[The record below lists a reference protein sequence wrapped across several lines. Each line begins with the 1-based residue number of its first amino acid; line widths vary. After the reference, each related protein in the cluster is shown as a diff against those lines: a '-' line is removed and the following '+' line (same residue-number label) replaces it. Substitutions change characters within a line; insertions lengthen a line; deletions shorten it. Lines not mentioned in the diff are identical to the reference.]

1 MLPTAKNQKKRLT
14 NRTGRCTIQLSTNR
28 VTPLCPC
35 HPPVGYSPF
44 YPTTHHH
51 RERYGAPCGRLGE
64 GERAA
69 ERLLFLHFRGNIC
82 PMPPGKRRGD
92 SREQRGGPDDD
103 TPRGLRFELR
113 RGRDGRASRLTRAS
127 RQLPQRGGALGG
139 GFRAGWGGL
148 TVGAAP
154 LLIAGISSAE
164 RVPCFSSEC
173 RPFAGTGPVPGG
185 GARRAPAGSAA
196 GRRPAA
202 AARHPGPRPAGAYRS

>member
-69 ERLLFLHFRGNIC
+69 ERLLFVLCGVNCGPLPRGN
-82 PMPPGKRRGD
+82 RGVHSLD
-92 SREQRGGPDDD
+92 
-103 TPRGLRFELR
+103 
-113 RGRDGRASRLTRAS
+113 RGRGNMVR
-127 RQLPQRGGALGG
+127 
-139 GFRAGWGGL
+139 
-148 TVGAAP
+148 AP

>member
-82 PMPPGKRRGD
+82 PMPPGTRRGD
-92 SREQRGGPDDD
+92 HREQRRRHLGP
-103 TPRGLRFELR
+103 
-113 RGRDGRASRLTRAS
+113 
-127 RQLPQRGGALGG
+127 
-139 GFRAGWGGL
+139 
-148 TVGAAP
+148 AP
-154 LLIAGISSAE
+154 LRIAGISSAE

-173 RPFAGTGPVPGG
+173 RPFAGTRPAPGG
-185 GARRAPAGSAA
+185 GARHAPAGSAA
-196 GRRPAA
+196 GRRLAA

>member
-51 RERYGAPCGRLGE
+51 RERYGAPCGRPGE

-92 SREQRGGPDDD
+92 SREQRHRNIVP
-103 TPRGLRFELR
+103 
-113 RGRDGRASRLTRAS
+113 
-127 RQLPQRGGALGG
+127 
-139 GFRAGWGGL
+139 
-148 TVGAAP
+148 AP

>member
-35 HPPVGYSPF
+35 HPPVGYSPLL
-44 YPTTHHH
+44 PDNTPPQ
-51 RERYGAPCGRLGE
+51 GALRRSLWPSWGGRKSS
-64 GERAA
+64 RKAA
-69 ERLLFLHFRGNIC
+69 LSSFPGNIC

-92 SREQRGGPDDD
+92 SREQR
-103 TPRGLRFELR
+103 R
-113 RGRDGRASRLTRAS
+113 RNIV
-127 RQLPQRGGALGG
+127 P
-139 GFRAGWGGL
+139 
-148 TVGAAP
+148 AP

>member
-35 HPPVGYSPF
+35 HPLSGIPPF
-44 YPTTHHH
+44 TRQHTTTGSATALLVAVLG
-51 RERYGAPCGRLGE
+51 REKEQPKGCSFFISGGISAPCRRANGSETAESSGR
-64 GERAA
+64 
-69 ERLLFLHFRGNIC
+69 NIV
-82 PMPPGKRRGD
+82 P
-92 SREQRGGPDDD
+92 
-103 TPRGLRFELR
+103 
-113 RGRDGRASRLTRAS
+113 
-127 RQLPQRGGALGG
+127 
-139 GFRAGWGGL
+139 
-148 TVGAAP
+148 AP

-185 GARRAPAGSAA
+185 GARHAPAGSAA

>member
-92 SREQRGGPDDD
+92 SREQRGAGP
-103 TPRGLRFELR
+103 PSAPP
-113 RGRDGRASRLTRAS
+113 GRPTFVR
-127 RQLPQRGGALGG
+127 
-139 GFRAGWGGL
+139 
-148 TVGAAP
+148 AP

>member
-28 VTPLCPC
+28 VTPPLSVPPPC
-35 HPPVGYSPF
+35 RVFPLLPDNTPPQ
-44 YPTTHHH
+44 
-51 RERYGAPCGRLGE
+51 GALRRSLWPSWGGRKSSRKAALSSFPGE
-64 GERAA
+64 YLPHAAGQTARRQQRAA
-69 ERLLFLHFRGNIC
+69 GAGPRPRAT
-82 PMPPGKRRGD
+82 RRGD
-92 SREQRGGPDDD
+92 RFPPGRP
-103 TPRGLRFELR
+103 TPF
-113 RGRDGRASRLTRAS
+113 
-127 RQLPQRGGALGG
+127 PP
-139 GFRAGWGGL
+139 
-148 TVGAAP
+148 P

-185 GARRAPAGSAA
+185 GARHAPAGSAA

>member
-51 RERYGAPCGRLGE
+51 RERYGAPCGPVLGRE
-64 GERAA
+64 KEQPKGCSFFISGGISAPCRRANGA
-69 ERLLFLHFRGNIC
+69 ETAE
-82 PMPPGKRRGD
+82 
-92 SREQRGGPDDD
+92 S
-103 TPRGLRFELR
+103 
-113 RGRDGRASRLTRAS
+113 S
-127 RQLPQRGGALGG
+127 GAG
-139 GFRAGWGGL
+139 
-148 TVGAAP
+148 TSVPAP

-173 RPFAGTGPVPGG
+173 RPFAGTGPAPG
-185 GARRAPAGSAA
+185 RRSTACSGRVSS

>member
-69 ERLLFLHFRGNIC
+69 ERLLFFIFGGIMGPRPRGNGRGENTA
-82 PMPPGKRRGD
+82 PGRRKCV
-92 SREQRGGPDDD
+92 R
-103 TPRGLRFELR
+103 
-113 RGRDGRASRLTRAS
+113 
-127 RQLPQRGGALGG
+127 
-139 GFRAGWGGL
+139 
-148 TVGAAP
+148 AP

-173 RPFAGTGPVPGG
+173 RPFAGTRPAPGG
-185 GARRAPAGSAA
+185 GARHAPAGSAA
-196 GRRPAA
+196 GRRLAA

>member
-82 PMPPGKRRGD
+82 PMPPGKRHGD
-92 SREQRGGPDDD
+92 SREQRG
-103 TPRGLRFELR
+103 RGLLGAPPRCCGRSMPAGNGQGSR
-113 RGRDGRASRLTRAS
+113 RAPRRRNSV
-127 RQLPQRGGALGG
+127 P
-139 GFRAGWGGL
+139 
-148 TVGAAP
+148 AP

-173 RPFAGTGPVPGG
+173 RPFAGTGPAPGG

>member
-92 SREQRGGPDDD
+92 SREQRGRHNAAGA
-103 TPRGLRFELR
+103 RGLCGDFKA
-113 RGRDGRASRLTRAS
+113 G
-127 RQLPQRGGALGG
+127 GGAAPP
-139 GFRAGWGGL
+139 RAPRRSTTGPP
-148 TVGAAP
+148 P

-173 RPFAGTGPVPGG
+173 RPFAGTGPAPGG

>member
-92 SREQRGGPDDD
+92 SREQR
-103 TPRGLRFELR
+103 R
-113 RGRDGRASRLTRAS
+113 RNIV
-127 RQLPQRGGALGG
+127 P
-139 GFRAGWGGL
+139 
-148 TVGAAP
+148 AP

-164 RVPCFSSEC
+164 RGPCFSSEC
-173 RPFAGTGPVPGG
+173 RPFAGTGPAPGG

>member
-1 MLPTAKNQKKRLT
+1 MLPAAKNQKKRLT

-82 PMPPGKRRGD
+82 PMPP
-92 SREQRGGPDDD
+92 
-103 TPRGLRFELR
+103 
-113 RGRDGRASRLTRAS
+113 
-127 RQLPQRGGALGG
+127 
-139 GFRAGWGGL
+139 
-148 TVGAAP
+148 

-185 GARRAPAGSAA
+185 GARHAPAGSAA
-196 GRRPAA
+196 GRRPAV

>member
-1 MLPTAKNQKKRLT
+1 MAGGLFVLPKMHKITQNSLLKKHGIFCLTFSTAKNQKKRLT

-92 SREQRGGPDDD
+92 SREQR
-103 TPRGLRFELR
+103 R
-113 RGRDGRASRLTRAS
+113 RNIV
-127 RQLPQRGGALGG
+127 P
-139 GFRAGWGGL
+139 
-148 TVGAAP
+148 AP